1 MRSVPRRPREWR
13 LRLIRRATR
22 TRNPLVVTRARVIYS
37 ISAGRTAAETAEFL
51 GCVRAHV
58 YRTVGRYL
66 RLGWR
71 GLLDGRA
78 DNGRRKACD
87 TYCEVVRHLL
97 DRCPRE
103 FGYARP
109 TWTRELLILVAR
121 EETGIEVSRTL
132 MGRVLRKIGARRGR
146 PKPIVAC
153 RLSDRQRRRRIA
165 AIRSLV
171 SNLPA
176 REVAVYEDEID
187 IHLNPKIG
195 LDWMNRGTQKQVMT
209 PGQNEKAYL
218 AGTLDSRDGT
228 ILWVGGIEKNS
239 GLFIA
244 MLARLDQHYAA
255 ATRIHVIL
263 DNYGIHDSHETRAA
277 LKRFPRVRLRF
288 LPPYCPDENR
298 IERLWLDVHANVT
311 RNHKHTALVD
321 LCPEVVQYLDHK
333 SPWIPGQPCPP
344 ALIRA

>member
-13 LRLIRRATR
+13 LNLIRRATK
-22 TRNPLVVTRARVIYS
+22 TRNLFVLTRARIIYS
-37 ISAGRTAAETAEFL
+37 VAAGRTAAETADFL
-51 GCVRAHV
+51 GCVRSHV
-58 YRTVGRYL
+58 YRTVARYL
-66 RLGWR
+66 RLGWS
-71 GLLDGRA
+71 GLLDGRQ
-78 DNGRRKACD
+78 DNGRRKAGES
-87 TYCEVVRHLL
+87 YREVVRSLL

-103 FGYARP
+103 FGYLRP

-121 EETGIEVSRTL
+121 DETGIEVSRTV

-146 PKPIVAC
+146 PKPIVGC

-165 AIRSLV
+165 AIRNLVASLPT
-171 SNLPA
+171 N
-176 REVAVYEDEID
+176 EVAVYEDEID

-195 LDWMNRGTQKQVMT
+195 LDWMNRGVQKQVMT

-228 ILWVGGIEKNS
+228 ILWVGGTEKNS

-255 ATRIHVIL
+255 AGRIHIIL

-277 LKRFPRVRLRF
+277 LKRFPRIRVLF
-288 LPPYCPDENR
+288 LPPYCPDYNR
-298 IERLWLDVHANVT
+298 IERLWLDLHANVT
-311 RNHKHTALVD
+311 RNHRHTSLST

-333 SPWIPGQPCPP
+333 SPWRPGEPCPP
-344 ALIRA
+344 ALLAA